1 MGQERED
8 PAPIQEEE
16 DEEPSTPSP
25 SSSSSSLSFAWNLK
39 KQTLIEELARS
50 LASDDGS
57 SFESK
62 IQATRDIR
70 KLAKRSV
77 TARSMLGQAGVIQPL
92 ISMLVSSDA
101 EAREA
106 ALLNLAVRNERL
118 YQDADISKEAAE
130 IQDYIETLTHVP
142 NASMQ

>member
-1 MGQERED
+1 MGQERKD
-8 PAPIQEEE
+8 PTPIQEEE

-25 SSSSSSLSFAWNLK
+25 SSSSSSLSSAGNLK

-62 IQATRDIR
+62 IQAARDIR

-77 TARSMLGQAGVIQPL
+77 TARSMLAQAGVIQPL

-106 ALLNLAVRNERL
+106 ALLALLNLAVRNER
-118 YQDADISKEAAE
+118 
-130 IQDYIETLTHVP
+130 
-142 NASMQ
+142 